1 MNSTRLEPASVAPI
15 CGTENQ
21 FPVLDG
27 FERLR
32 IAASGAEIDLRK
44 AGQGP
49 PLLLLHEGGR
59 SGYSPR
65 NPGARAVHRG
75 NVG

>member
-1 MNSTRLEPASVAPI
+1 M
-15 CGTENQ
+15 
-21 FPVLDG
+21 LDG
-27 FERLR
+27 FEQLR
-32 IAASGAEIDLRK
+32 ITTSGAEIDLRK

-49 PLLLLHEGGR
+49 PLLPLHQGR
-59 SGYSPR
+59 RLDYASW